1 MRHTIKYLVV
11 GATLLLGAGACAN
24 LDVVNQNQADA
35 ARALKTPGDV
45 ESLIAGAYNTWFN
58 GGYDYYGPGSF
69 LSNQAFQHAAPW
81 ANFGMEFYGRIP
93 RQPIINDAADQNYED
108 FTRVWYYSY
117 RAIAAVSDG
126 LRSLQDPNIATTLG
140 ANNVLRDQAYGY
152 FVLGVAHASL
162 AVLYDQAFVVD
173 ETTDVL
179 QPQTAQS
186 YADVMTAAMGY
197 FDKAIQLCGQGTF
210 TVPESWT
217 ATKGGIS
224 NTLLAQIAHS
234 EKARYLAAVARTPA
248 ERQAVDWNAVIS
260 NVDAGITDTW
270 APYMDYN
277 NNWHQATLDIDTYT
291 GWSEMPYWVYG
302 MADQSGSYQRWLAQ
316 PIPDKSPN
324 PSDGDIVIVTP
335 DNRFPQGNTI
345 AIQRD
350 TAADG
355 SQINAGRYFSAPSD
369 IGGVWAHPERGTWR
383 WSYYWEQRFADNY
396 NITMAEDLP
405 EIPMT
410 EMNLLKAEG
419 LYNTGDMAGAAT
431 LINLTRTAAGL
442 NATDAAGTN
451 TSCVPKLPDGSCG
464 GLFEMLKWEKR
475 MEVQFFGL
483 FGAPWWFDSRGWGDL
498 FKNTPLQFPVP
509 CKELQTLQIL
519 PCYTFGGSG
528 GDMSAPTSSYAYP
541 GEAATG

>member
-24 LDVVNQNQADA
+24 LDVVNQNNADA

-45 ESLIAGAYNTWFN
+45 ESLIAGAYNTWFD
-58 GGYDYYGPGSF
+58 GSYFYYGPGPF
-69 LSNQAFQHAAPW
+69 LSNQAFQHNAPW

-117 RAIAAVSDG
+117 RAIAAVSSG
-126 LRSLQDPNIATTLG
+126 LQSLAQPDIANALG
-140 ANNVLRDQAYGY
+140 ADNVLRDEAYGY

-162 AVLYDQAFVVD
+162 AALYDQAFVVD
-173 ETTDVL
+173 ETTDITK
-179 QPQTAQS
+179 PQTAQS
-186 YADVMTAAMGY
+186 YTDVMAAAMGY
-197 FDKAIQLCGQGTF
+197 FDKAIQLCGQGSF
-210 TVPESWT
+210 TLPQGWL
-217 ATKGGIS
+217 ATS
-224 NTLLAQIAHS
+224 NVDNTLLAQIAHS
-234 EKARYLAAVARTPA
+234 EKARWMAAVARTPA

-260 NVDAGITDTW
+260 NVDAGITSTW
-270 APYMDYN
+270 SQKLDYN
-277 NNWHQATLDIDTYT
+277 AGWYNGVMDIGSYQ
-291 GWSEMPYWVYG
+291 GWAEMAYWIYG
-302 MADQSGSYQRWLAQ
+302 MADQNGNYQRWLAQ

-335 DNRFPQGNTI
+335 DLRFPQGADI
-345 AIQRD
+345 ATQRD

-355 SQINAGRYFSAPSD
+355 SQINAGTYFDAPTW
-369 IGGVWAHPERGTWR
+369 IGEVWAHPERGTWR
-383 WSYYWEQRFADNY
+383 WSWYRDFRYEQYTVTYD
-396 NITMAEDLP
+396 EDEP

-419 LYNTGDMAGAAT
+419 LYNTGDLAGAAA
-431 LINLTRTAAGL
+431 LVNLTRTAAGL

-451 TSCVPKLPDGSCG
+451 TSCVPKLPDGTCG
-464 GLFEMLKWEKR
+464 GLLEMLKWEKR
-475 MEVQFFGL
+475 MEIQFTGL

-528 GDMSAPTSSYAYP
+528 GDMTAPTSSYAYP